1 MNIRVDSI
9 KPIIDGMDLIFR
21 TPVDCSQV
29 TGLIVYYNG
38 ESKEFAFADA
48 HGNNVGDIDHLF
60 AENVVVKVILD
71 VTTGMAF
78 VQNADTNAYLEGRFK
93 ELEELI
99 GTGGGG
105 STECTVKYIN
115 STDANLTILKNLD
128 SGSYIIEGTF
138 KFSSSN
144 TEKVAITEKRFA
156 LVSKKATYTAV
167 RIFNSTGTDT
177 IYKIEDTRYTV
188 WYVSNLKMMT
198 TDNLVTTIDE
208 TSDDEHYPTAKAVY
222 EAIDEAIGGTDS
234 PVIEP
239 VDYSVYFDID
249 YDGKISLKPEYR
261 GDSVY
266 GASNQYPFS
275 ISDNGSGVEGSK
287 INELPEIIVIPK
299 NVDGQEVTGFQN
311 GIFCCNKRVKEI
323 TIPETIKKISAGFTR
338 EAIYFEKLINTE
350 QIVEIG
356 AGAFQLT
363 RIREMICPQLTSLP
377 KGNVFANASCL
388 IRVNLGTITAIP
400 KSTFMYCENLT
411 EVVADKVT
419 SIGDSAF
426 YATRRLKS
434 LPFIANVTSI
444 ASAAF
449 WSSRCDLELLPD
461 SCTFGAQAS
470 YKQFNSTDYWTGVA
484 FTPCKNQLGSLF
496 HQKDPR
502 WVDKEIK
509 YTDKTGKT
517 WEYKDAN
524 GNALTYGGNGCA
536 FITLA
541 EIYSA
546 FKGVKFESPEDFLPV
561 LEEAGALGIDFRN
574 DRNNWCQIA
583 NKLGFE
589 TEYLTSMT
597 ATNLKKLY
605 DALASGALLYKS
617 VAGKVGEETSAD
629 GGHATL
635 AYGINTNGEMLC
647 SDSSMHC
654 YDVGIYE
661 NHLNAWHIYKH
672 GSLECDCVIVRKPT
686 A

>member
-1 MNIRVDSI
+1 MNIRVDLNTPI
-9 KPIIDGMDLIFR
+9 KDGMDVKFR
-21 TPVDCSQV
+21 SPVDCSQI

-38 ESKEFAFADA
+38 EFREFAFADA

-78 VQNADTNAYLEGRFK
+78 VQNADTNAYLEGRFQEIEDK
-93 ELEELI
+93 I
-99 GTGGGG
+99 GTGGG
-105 STECTVKYIN
+105 SATE
-115 STDANLTILKNLD
+115 
-128 SGSYIIEGTF
+128 
-138 KFSSSN
+138 
-144 TEKVAITEKRFA
+144 
-156 LVSKKATYTAV
+156 
-167 RIFNSTGTDT
+167 
-177 IYKIEDTRYTV
+177 
-188 WYVSNLKMMT
+188 
-198 TDNLVTTIDE
+198 
-208 TSDDEHYPTAKAVY
+208 
-222 EAIDEAIGGTDS
+222 TDS
-234 PVIEP
+234 K
-239 VDYSVYFDID
+239 YFLID

-323 TIPETIKKISAGFTR
+323 TIPKTIKKIPGGFTR
-338 EAIYFEKLINTE
+338 EAIHFEKLINTE

-356 AGAFQLT
+356 SGAFQVT
-363 RIREMICPQLTSLP
+363 RIRELICPNLTTL
-377 KGNVFANASCL
+377 GNNVFKNASCL

-400 KSTFMYCENLT
+400 KATFQYCENLT

-419 SIGDSAF
+419 SIVDAAF
-426 YATRRLKS
+426 YATRRLKC
-434 LPFIANVTSI
+434 LPFIAKVKSI
-444 ASAAF
+444 ASSAF
-449 WSSRCDLELLPD
+449 WSSRCDLESLPD
-461 SCTFGAQAS
+461 NCTFGTSAS

-517 WEYKDAN
+517 WVYKTN
-524 GNALTYGGNGCA
+524 GETGDTLKYGSNGCA

-546 FKGVKFESPEDFLPV
+546 FMGVKFESPEDFLPV
-561 LEEAGALGIDFRN
+561 LEEAGALGIPFRN
-574 DRNNWCQIA
+574 DRTEWCQIA

-589 TEYLTSMT
+589 TEYLTSIN

-605 DALASGALLYKS
+605 DALASGALLYRS
-617 VAGKVGEETSAD
+617 TVGNVESGSAD
-629 GGHATL
+629 GGHAIL
-635 AYGINTNGEMLC
+635 AYGINTDGEMLC

-654 YDVGIYE
+654 YEVGIYE
-661 NHLNAWHIYKH
+661 NHLNAWHVYKH
-672 GSLECDCVIVRKPT
+672 GSPECDCVIVKKPT